1 MVYGSQDQTVKDS
14 LGGKGRYEHST
25 LAIELLAGWEVQ
37 TSDYN
42 SNKAG
47 PHGTV
52 QMLNVRLKMFWA
64 LYSLITITKYFF
76 SESHMLSLAI
86 FLLRKTTLFQMFLS
100 WQIATSPD
108 IENGCILPVH
118 ACVRR
123 VRLEIAVP
131 TRKTF
136 WSHDNAKV
144 LQGFKATIP
153 LRHLCPGPSDIIIIF
168 SLNLYFNCLGQAL
181 FWGEPSMATG
191 CLSSNACYQLR

>member
-1 MVYGSQDQTVKDS
+1 M
-14 LGGKGRYEHST
+14 
-25 LAIELLAGWEVQ
+25 Q

-42 SNKAG
+42 SYNAG

-64 LYSLITITKYFF
+64 LDYLITKYFS

-100 WQIATSPD
+100 WRIATLPAT
-108 IENGCILPVH
+108 ENGYILPVH

-123 VRLEIAVP
+123 VSLEIAVP

-136 WSHDNAKV
+136 WSYDNAKI

-153 LRHLCPGPSDIIIIF
+153 LRQLCPGPSNIIIIF

-181 FWGEPSMATG
+181 FGGEPSVATEW
-191 CLSSNACYQLR
+191 LSSNACYQPR